1 MSEEERKERL
11 RNGKK
16 SKILRSLLVFC
27 LILIFAALF
36 WWLVMHMREREA
48 RSFLIQAIE
57 SINKQTDFYKKH
69 SEKEALEEIEKSRFA
84 ITNNYTITLHYDTW
98 SAYDYEVVFD
108 RSYASYVDIH
118 RIKGSLWITYFDL
131 R

>member
-1 MSEEERKERL
+1 MSEEEKKVRL

-16 SKILRSLLVFC
+16 SKILRSVLVFC

-69 SEKEALEEIEKSRFA
+69 SEKEALENIEKNRFA

-98 SAYDYEVVFD
+98 SDYDYEIVFD
-108 RSYASYVDIH
+108 RNYGFYVTIH
-118 RIKGSLWITYFDL
+118 RKKGSLVISDFFS
-131 R
+131 

>member
-1 MSEEERKERL
+1 MSEEERKDRL
-11 RNGKK
+11 KNGKK
-16 SKILRSLLVFC
+16 SKILRSVLVFC
-27 LILIFAALF
+27 LILIFAVF
-36 WWLVMHMREREA
+36 SWWLVMHMREREA

-69 SEKEALEEIEKSRFA
+69 SKKEALEEIEKSRFA
-84 ITNNYTITLHYDTW
+84 ITNNYTIILHYDTW
-98 SAYDYEVVFD
+98 SEYDYEVIFD
-108 RSYASYVDIH
+108 VYTSSYIDIH